1 MSVPARWF
9 QEVVMTVEQRRW
21 IGGVALSLCGLV
33 AAPVAVSAQSA
44 ARPGRSFAK
53 DVAPIL
59 QRSCQQC
66 HRPGSIAPMSLMTYE
81 EARPW
86 ARSMKARVSAREMPP
101 WFIDRNIGIQ
111 HFKND
116 ISLRDDEIAAIVE
129 WADGGAPR
137 GDLKDMPPPVNFP
150 EITAWQIGTPDLVV
164 EMPGEQLVKA
174 KAPDWWGDVVTELPA
189 VTEDRYIKAVEVKP
203 IKGYDAIHHAVAG
216 IVADEVPTDGTGTLV
231 EYSMGKNG
239 DIYPEGTG
247 RLLPAGAK
255 ITWNLHL
262 HAGGEEKLAK
272 VAIAFK
278 FYPKG
283 YVPKYRLRAQLVG
296 GDKETQLDIPAGA
309 DNVRSDTY
317 ATLGAAAV
325 LTQFEAHMHNRG
337 KAMCLEAIYPAGS
350 GNNPRAGG
358 ARTET
363 LSCVDRFNFGWLRSY
378 TYADDVQPLL
388 PAGTILHIISW
399 HNNSATNKLNY
410 DATNWIGFGN
420 RTIDDMAHMWL
431 NYYNVDEADYQTRVA
446 ARRSKSSNQQQQ

>member
-1 MSVPARWF
+1 M
-9 QEVVMTVEQRRW
+9 MVERRRRVSG
-21 IGGVALSLCGLV
+21 ITLSLLGL
-33 AAPVAVSAQSA
+33 AAAASAQA
-44 ARPGRSFAK
+44 AAQPSRTFTR
-53 DVAPIL
+53 DVAPIF

-66 HRPGSIAPMSLMTYE
+66 HRPGSIAPMSLLTYE

-86 ARSMKARVSAREMPP
+86 ARSIKTRVSAREMPP

-116 ISLRDDEIAAIVE
+116 ISLRDDEIAAIVG
-129 WADGGAPR
+129 WVDQGAPI
-137 GDLKDMPPPVNFP
+137 GDLKDMPPPVGFP
-150 EITAWQIGTPDLVV
+150 EMTAWQIGTPDLVV
-164 EMPGEQLVKA
+164 EMPGELTVKA
-174 KAPDWWGDVVTELPA
+174 VAPDWWGDIVTELPA

-203 IKGYDAIHHAVAG
+203 IKGYDAVHHAVAG
-216 IVADEVPTDGTGTLV
+216 IVSDEVPADGTGTLV

-239 DIYPEGTG
+239 DMYPEGTG

-262 HAGGEEKLAK
+262 HASGEEKLAK

-309 DNVRSDTY
+309 DNVRFDTY
-317 ATLGAAAV
+317 ATLGAPAV

-337 KAMCLEAIYPAGS
+337 KAMCLEAIYPVGS
-350 GNNPRAGG
+350 GDPRAGG
-358 ARTET
+358 AKTET

-399 HNNSATNKLNY
+399 HNNSSSNKLNY
-410 DATNWIGFGN
+410 DASNWIGFGN

-431 NYYNVDEADYQTRVA
+431 NYYSLDEDDYKARVA
-446 ARRSKSSNQQQQ
+446 SRKLKASNNQ

>member
-1 MSVPARWF
+1 
-9 QEVVMTVEQRRW
+9 MTHEQRRRL
-21 IGGVALSLCGLV
+21 GGTVLSLCTLV
-33 AAPVAVSAQSA
+33 AAPGTVLAQSA
-44 ARPGRSFAK
+44 GKPTRTYTK

-116 ISLRDDEIAAIVE
+116 ISLRDDEIAALVE
-129 WADGGAPR
+129 WADGGAAQGDPR
-137 GDLKDMPPPVNFP
+137 DLPPAVKFP
-150 EITAWQIGTPDLVV
+150 DITAWQIGTPDLVV
-164 EMPGEQLVKA
+164 EMPGEQIVKA
-174 KAPDWWGDVVTELPA
+174 KSPDWWGDVVTELPA

-203 IKGYDAIHHAVAG
+203 IKGYDTIHHAVAG
-216 IVADEVPTDGTGTLV
+216 IVTDEVPADGTGTLV

-239 DIYPEGTG
+239 DIYPEETG

-262 HAGGEEKLAK
+262 HSGGEEKLAK

-309 DNVRSDTY
+309 DNVRFDTY
-317 ATLGAAAV
+317 ATLGAPAV

-350 GNNPRAGG
+350 GNPRAGG
-358 ARTET
+358 AKTET

-431 NYYNVDEADYQTRVA
+431 NYYNVDESDFKARVE
-446 ARRSKSSNQQQQ
+446 ARKARSSHDQQH